1 MTRDDLEARI
11 WEITGR
17 ALSGAQV
24 DDIVAAAG
32 AYAVICRE
40 EQRQQEDAWTLRHEH
55 ATDLYPVIA
64 VLAEALMP
72 DVPHVAAR
80 GAGRPRQ
87 EGSAAA

>member
-1 MTRDDLEARI
+1 MSRDDLEARI

-17 ALSGAQV
+17 GLTGAQV
-24 DDIVAAAG
+24 DDILAAAQ
-32 AYAVICRE
+32 AYAVVRAE
-40 EQRQQEDAWTLRHEH
+40 EVLIEQERRGLRHEH

-80 GAGRPRQ
+80 GATTRGR
-87 EGSAAA
+87 AA